1 MKFSRVLSVGLIVLL
16 FLSLLAGCE
25 EPVPATPTPT
35 TTDSPEEV
43 IEAVTPA
50 EMSKPE
56 VVPEPEEPISAPE
69 PEPEQEVAAEPQHS
83 QAYEHLHS
91 LFKDSAFY
99 DLADT
104 EALAPYYEMAA
115 ARKEAI
121 LNSPTEIVKSDTF
134 IPGET
139 YTGTAYYVSPNGS
152 DYNDG
157 LSPETAWRD
166 IYMVNDADLHE
177 GDAVFFERGGVYRLL
192 GDRLNL
198 ADGVTYSAYG
208 EGAKPVI
215 TLSQENSARAECWEL
230 YYEGANGEKIW
241 KFYQDLGEVGGVIFD
256 DETYAA
262 RVYEL
267 PTTDGWMALDV
278 LNLDPANG
286 IYDPNDPCG
295 FWKVVTTGTYPT
307 IEEAL
312 TEDMTFVTRVD
323 LTDVS
328 FPTGFGEWRVY
339 GGLYLRCDSGNP
351 GELFSSINIISRR
364 EGYGMDGILLD
375 GTMAKGYVLD
385 NLSLKYC
392 TGPIAGSFTE
402 SGDEMIQNCTFEWGG
417 PVLLDVQTPDT
428 FDGGYFVA
436 SDGLYNVAN
445 NTTIRNNY
453 FRQVGNGPTFESSEA
468 VPDSMGTY
476 TVEGNL
482 IENCAQGIRTYLLE
496 EEGAFD
502 AIILRDNII
511 LNSGDSM
518 NNGCFEEPTAIDLGA
533 TDCQFY
539 KEIEISENVLIGS
552 TAAMIRLSRPDRFQY
567 DFHDNVIAQDK
578 DGLVLTECNDGV
590 EWFWMKDALE

>member
-1 MKFSRVLSVGLIVLL
+1 MKSKKTICLILSAMMVLSV
-16 FLSLLAGCE
+16 LAGCQ
-25 EPVPATPTPT
+25 
-35 TTDSPEEV
+35 D
-43 IEAVTPA
+43 
-50 EMSKPE
+50 
-56 VVPEPEEPISAPE
+56 
-69 PEPEQEVAAEPQHS
+69 EPQVSTDPPESSTPIQTQEPNSQDTAASHTPELNTEEHS
-83 QAYEHLHS
+83 ETYEKIHS
-91 LFKDSAFY
+91 ILNDSEIY
-99 DLADT
+99 YLDDT

-115 ARKEAI
+115 QRKEAI
-121 LNSPTEIVKSDTF
+121 LDSPTEIVKSDEF
-134 IPGET
+134 IPGQT
-139 YTGTAYYVSPNGS
+139 YTGTAYYVSPNGN
-152 DYNDG
+152 DANDG
-157 LSPETAWRD
+157 LSPETAWQN
-166 IYMVNDADLHE
+166 IYKVNDADLLV

-230 YYEGANGEKIW
+230 YYEGESGEKIW

-267 PTTDGWMALDV
+267 PTAEGWMALDV
-278 LNLDPANG
+278 LTLDPANG
-286 IYDPNDPCG
+286 IYDENDPCG
-295 FWKVVTTGTYPT
+295 FWKVVTKGIYPT
-307 IEEAL
+307 VEEAL
-312 TEDMTFVTRVD
+312 TEDMTFVSRVD
-323 LTDVS
+323 LTEVRFPSS
-328 FPTGFGEWRVY
+328 FAEWRVY

-351 GELFSSINIISRR
+351 GELYSSIEIISRR
-364 EGYGMDGILLD
+364 ETPDYGMDVILID
-375 GTMAKGYVLD
+375 ATAKGFVLD
-385 NLSLKYC
+385 NLSMKYF
-392 TGPIAGSFTE
+392 GSPVVGSFT
-402 SGDEMIQNCTFEWGG
+402 GCGGEMIQNCTFEWGG
-417 PVLLDVQTPDT
+417 PCLLDVQTPDT

-453 FRQVGNGPTFESSEA
+453 FREVGNSATFESSES

-511 LNSGDSM
+511 LNSGSSM
-518 NNGCFEEPTAIDLGA
+518 NNGCYEEPVAIDLGA
-533 TDCQFY
+533 IDYQFY
-539 KEIEISENVLIGS
+539 KEIEISENILIGS

-567 DFHDNVIAQDK
+567 NFHDNVIAQDK
-578 DGLVLTECNDGV
+578 DGLILTVCNDEV
-590 EWFWMKDALE
+590 EWYWMKDAK